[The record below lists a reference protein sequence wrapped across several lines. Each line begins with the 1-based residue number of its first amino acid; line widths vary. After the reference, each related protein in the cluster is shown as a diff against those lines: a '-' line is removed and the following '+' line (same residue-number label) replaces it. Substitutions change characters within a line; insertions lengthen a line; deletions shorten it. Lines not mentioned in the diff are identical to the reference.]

1 MAVGRVLVI
10 EDDPEAAS
18 VLVEMLT
25 ALGYAPQAAETG
37 PAALRLLPKFQPDI
51 ILLDLSLP
59 EAPGDTLL
67 DRLLHSRPDV
77 PVIVIAGG
85 PEELRRRV
93 LSRGAFDYITRPF
106 NLARL
111 TRVLQAALE
120 DRA

>member
-25 ALGYAPQAAETG
+25 ALGYAPQAAEMG

-106 NLARL
+106 NRARL